1 MSSPDYI
8 DLSPSPLALLEALR
22 SIGYTLDTALADI
35 FDNSITAQATS
46 ISVQFLWNQGE
57 PWLAVID
64 DGKGM
69 TAEGLVHAMRFG
81 SKNPMEAR
89 DPNDLGRFG
98 LGLKTA
104 SISQCRR
111 LTVVSKKNGKLS
123 GCEWNLDS
131 VLGEKADRWYAG
143 FLSGETLSEDEFLC
157 SFAAERL
164 GDKKSGTIVL
174 WRNLDQLIDRFG
186 QAEAESAFSKL
197 LDDSRHHL
205 ELVFHRFLSPEGGQ
219 RKIRIDFNG
228 SELEAF
234 NPFNSSHSA
243 TQELPSHT
251 FFVEGKPVTVQPVV
265 LPHHAKLSRE
275 EYEKYAGPGSYL
287 HNQGFY
293 VYRNKRLII
302 KGTWFRLIKK
312 EELNKLIRV
321 RVDIP
326 NTLDHIWRIDI
337 RKSQATPPES
347 VRRELKQIIARI
359 ESAGK
364 KVYRQRGSVTA
375 RGRAVPV
382 WARRAAEGTVFYEVN
397 DEHPAITSILQ
408 DSPPDSRKRFK
419 DCLALISST
428 LPYDLLYHDSADDNT
443 DLEYPEVDRER
454 LLAIGR
460 VIAKTLAEGGTPEK
474 EIPERLLGI
483 EPFSRIPDLV
493 DEIFTKVGG
502 IRCLKKS
509 KA

>member
-1 MSSPDYI
+1 MSSSDYI
-8 DLSPSPLALLEALR
+8 DLSPSPIALLEALR

-35 FDNSITAQATS
+35 FDNSITAHATS
-46 ISVQFLWNQGE
+46 ISVQFLWNHGE

-64 DGKGM
+64 DGRGM
-69 TAEGLVHAMRFG
+69 TAQELVSAMRFG
-81 SKNPMEAR
+81 TNPVEVRA
-89 DPNDLGRFG
+89 PNDLGRFG

-111 LTVVSKKNGKLS
+111 LTVVSKKNGEIS
-123 GCEWNLDS
+123 ACEWNLDS
-131 VLGEKADRWYAG
+131 VAGEKTDRWYAG
-143 FLSGETLSEDEFLC
+143 VFSENALLRDDFLC
-157 SFAAERL
+157 SLVSEHL
-164 GDKKSGTIVL
+164 EDKKSGTIVI
-174 WRNLDQLIDRFG
+174 WRNLDHLIDTFG
-186 QAEAESAFSKL
+186 GAEAESAFSKL

-205 ELVFHRFLSPEGGQ
+205 ELVFHRYLSPEGGQ
-219 RKIRIDFNG
+219 RKVRIDFNDN
-228 SELEAF
+228 ELEAF

-243 TQELPSHT
+243 TQELPSQT
-251 FFVEGKPVTVQPVV
+251 FFVEGQPVTVQPVI

-326 NTLDHIWRIDI
+326 NTLDHIWKIDI

-347 VRRELKQIIARI
+347 VRRELKQIISRI

-382 WARRAAEGTVFYEVN
+382 WARRAAESTVFYEVN
-397 DEHPAITSILQ
+397 DEHPAIVSILREA
-408 DSPPDSRKRFK
+408 PLELRRRLK

-428 LPYDLLYHDSADDNT
+428 LPYDLLYHDSANDAT
-443 DLEYPEVDRER
+443 DLHYPEVDREK
-454 LLAIGR
+454 LLEIGQ
-460 VIAKTLAEGGTPEK
+460 VIANTLENGGTPK
-474 EIPERLLGI
+474 REIRDRLLGI
-483 EPFSRIPDLV
+483 EPFSRMADLV
-493 DEIFTKVGG
+493 DEIIRQAEG
-502 IRCLKKS
+502 INARKN
-509 KA
+509 